1 MTLCVRGAYDCDMPS
16 SNKVWSGYLLSLGYK
31 RYLLPE
37 SCPDCYTV
45 KDFCADHKQGS
56 YLLSIGNHVVTVI
69 SGNYYDA
76 WDSGNETPVNVY
88 TMENLYE

>member
-45 KDFCADHKQGS
+45 KDFCADHKHGS

-76 WDSGNETPVNVY
+76 WDSGNEIVVNVY